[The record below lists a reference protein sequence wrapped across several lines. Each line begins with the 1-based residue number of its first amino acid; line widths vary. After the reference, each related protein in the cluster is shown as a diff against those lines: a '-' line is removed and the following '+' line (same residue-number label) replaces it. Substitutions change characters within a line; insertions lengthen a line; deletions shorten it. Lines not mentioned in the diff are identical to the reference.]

1 MKSDT
6 VTIPKEEVNLVV
18 KEKGRD
24 FKQSSGKFR
33 QRIVSLVKRN
43 RKKALKS
50 PGSAKTVALNTSETN
65 ARHTTNVALTVK
77 NGITLLVCVWLRRK
91 VWSTAYKKVRIVQI
105 QRSQF
110 SKWKMFRQ

>member
-43 RKKALKS
+43 RRQILETPK
-50 PGSAKTVALNTSETN
+50 SAKTVALNKSETN
-65 ARHTTNVALTVK
+65 AWHTTNVALTVK
-77 NGITLLVCVWLRRK
+77 NGTDSLVGVWLRRK
-91 VWSTAYKKVRIVQI
+91 ETTIC
-105 QRSQF
+105 F
-110 SKWKMFRQ
+110 C